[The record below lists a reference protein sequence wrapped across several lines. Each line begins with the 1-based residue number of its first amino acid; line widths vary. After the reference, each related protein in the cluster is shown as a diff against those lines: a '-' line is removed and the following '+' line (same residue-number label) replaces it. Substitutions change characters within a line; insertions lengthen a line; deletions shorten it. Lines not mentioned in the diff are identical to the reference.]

1 MTPKRKYL
9 YEKVLNKS
17 RTDGTRL
24 PGLLYNRDNTHIV
37 MKKAKIYT
45 LKNEFMKAETLQKR
59 IESRL
64 TLKNGKTIAKVY
76 DGVTDFIIYNRTSH
90 PYYYSGS
97 GRFVRCA
104 GVDRISAALK
114 LIGVDFEIGN
124 DAPRGGHS
132 GHFIKLSKK
141 GLAQTKDFREKA
153 LKVEAERALKVE
165 AEKAEQKKVF
175 DEKVADIKLRVSND
189 IRLQAFIARKKAEG
203 EKIRTTAWKLTSCSR
218 TPNLSDFSIS
228 QIMGAIL

>member
-1 MTPKRKYL
+1 
-9 YEKVLNKS
+9 
-17 RTDGTRL
+17 
-24 PGLLYNRDNTHIV
+24 
-37 MKKAKIYT
+37 
-45 LKNEFMKAETLQKR
+45 MKAETLQKR
-59 IESRL
+59 IESKL
-64 TLKNGKTIAKVY
+64 TLKDGKTVASRYSEVIDLVVY
-76 DGVTDFIIYNRTSH
+76 KSVAR
-90 PYYYSGS
+90 PYYYSGL
-97 GRFVRCA
+97 GRFAKRA
-104 GVDRISAALK
+104 GVDHISPALK
-114 LIGVDFEIGN
+114 LLGIDFETGN

-132 GHFIKLSKK
+132 GYFITLSKK